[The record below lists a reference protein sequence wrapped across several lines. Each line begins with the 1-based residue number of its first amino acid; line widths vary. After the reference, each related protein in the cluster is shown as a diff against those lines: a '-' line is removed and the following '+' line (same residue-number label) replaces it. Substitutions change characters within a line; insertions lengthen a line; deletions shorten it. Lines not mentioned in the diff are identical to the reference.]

1 MTFAS
6 TYITFLNAAIWCQNH
21 HLSFLPVSA
30 FKYWLSA
37 SMPSSRYDPMRS
49 QNIRKNHA
57 DRPGPFQQIKLKFL
71 KLGLASLALAS
82 LAAGAKTGRI
92 EGASSGKPDV
102 EKPYGTSVQLRR
114 YLWGRVPD

>member
-71 KLGLASLALAS
+71 KLGARSTCLIYF
-82 LAAGAKTGRI
+82 RI
-92 EGASSGKPDV
+92 PCPQAFNLIYLSTNKFYDYLKFEIWLHIRSPKPQ
-102 EKPYGTSVQLRR
+102 G
-114 YLWGRVPD
+114 